1 MDQFKIIRRIGSGS
15 FGVALLVQKNGLENN
30 KQFVIKQINLS
41 GMTQKEIQEAR
52 HEVAV
57 LQTLSG
63 GNSFI
68 IGYYEAFVEGKRLNI
83 VLDYAD
89 GGDLSDY
96 IANTKRNRRTISERV
111 VLKWFV
117 QLCSALKYIHGRK
130 ILHRDL
136 KTQNIFLATVSN
148 EKDFSVKLGDFGI
161 AKILQST
168 SECANTIIGTP
179 YYLSP
184 ELCEDRPY
192 NEKSDVWALGC
203 VLYEMCTLN
212 HAFDG
217 KSMCAL
223 VLKILKGKYPPIQIG
238 GRSGYSAEFALL
250 IDQMLQYDASK
261 RPSVAK
267 MLESDFL
274 QSYIHD
280 YEKTERLN
288 VHTFIRSAS
297 DRNMNGM
304 RTRERQLQKES
315 REKAIKALSPDINAI
330 RKHQRQLSAEF
341 QESRKIRNGEK
352 YTNYKKNVGD
362 YHFRKQG
369 WVGGQQ
375 GKSAVRHT
383 RFLYGQNSRRRRSR
397 APAYQ
402 SHAQKNANR
411 AGRIRAREI
420 QAKALASKIINNHK
434 KPIGSHVNRGQG
446 RLEIESRIARE
457 VYEKEMRLRDEKKK
471 LKSHYKTKRK
481 TSQEMAR
488 LHEKQLKKQIKN
500 AKPTINIKELREK
513 ARKARDEGTDDN
525 WKFDGCVVPLN
536 YKNLTP
542 RNQSDRPTENEI
554 SDSMKKTEKD
564 TFDNSFLEESIRLNL
579 DDAYERQSRED
590 DDGFDPAA
598 DTQVLSNEGGMPWE
612 DNTSLNHFG
621 DDERYLSDIAEAHDF
636 TLTWQ
641 QSDEFSKKLK
651 ACDDIEAL
659 KVTND
664 IERSQSPAGEVA
676 SLFSSSEFA
685 ELKSPSPTEQNKY
698 RSAKVEKLRVE
709 CENILGD
716 TIFIKAYR
724 FVSASLSAFNMDDDL
739 KMEEDFHLL
748 VSTLD
753 LTDEEKSIA
762 LAKIQLLLLLEEK
775 LNEQI
780 NHEKHSF
787 EKREP
792 TIHQNKGG
800 GYSYTLNL

>member
-1 MDQFKIIRRIGSGS
+1 
-15 FGVALLVQKNGLENN
+15 
-30 KQFVIKQINLS
+30 
-41 GMTQKEIQEAR
+41 
-52 HEVAV
+52 
-57 LQTLSG
+57 
-63 GNSFI
+63 
-68 IGYYEAFVEGKRLNI
+68 
-83 VLDYAD
+83 
-89 GGDLSDY
+89 
-96 IANTKRNRRTISERV
+96 
-111 VLKWFV
+111 
-117 QLCSALKYIHGRK
+117 
-130 ILHRDL
+130 
-136 KTQNIFLATVSN
+136 
-148 EKDFSVKLGDFGI
+148 
-161 AKILQST
+161 
-168 SECANTIIGTP
+168 
-179 YYLSP
+179 
-184 ELCEDRPY
+184 
-192 NEKSDVWALGC
+192 
-203 VLYEMCTLN
+203 
-212 HAFDG
+212 
-217 KSMCAL
+217 
-223 VLKILKGKYPPIQIG
+223 
-238 GRSGYSAEFALL
+238 
-250 IDQMLQYDASK
+250 
-261 RPSVAK
+261 
-267 MLESDFL
+267 
-274 QSYIHD
+274 
-280 YEKTERLN
+280 
-288 VHTFIRSAS
+288 
-297 DRNMNGM
+297 
-304 RTRERQLQKES
+304 
-315 REKAIKALSPDINAI
+315 
-330 RKHQRQLSAEF
+330 
-341 QESRKIRNGEK
+341 
-352 YTNYKKNVGD
+352 
-362 YHFRKQG
+362 
-369 WVGGQQ
+369 
-375 GKSAVRHT
+375 
-383 RFLYGQNSRRRRSR
+383 
-397 APAYQ
+397 
-402 SHAQKNANR
+402 
-411 AGRIRAREI
+411 
-420 QAKALASKIINNHK
+420 
-434 KPIGSHVNRGQG
+434 
-446 RLEIESRIARE
+446 
-457 VYEKEMRLRDEKKK
+457 
-471 LKSHYKTKRK
+471 
-481 TSQEMAR
+481 
-488 LHEKQLKKQIKN
+488 
-500 AKPTINIKELREK
+500 
-513 ARKARDEGTDDN
+513 
-525 WKFDGCVVPLN
+525 
-536 YKNLTP
+536 
-542 RNQSDRPTENEI
+542 
-554 SDSMKKTEKD
+554 MKKTEKD